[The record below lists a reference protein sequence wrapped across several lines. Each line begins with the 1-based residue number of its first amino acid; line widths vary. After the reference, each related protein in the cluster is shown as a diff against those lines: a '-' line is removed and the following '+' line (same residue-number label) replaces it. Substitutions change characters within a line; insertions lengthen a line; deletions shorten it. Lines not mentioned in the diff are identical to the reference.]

1 MSRRQRSPRSLRSQ
15 RPQWTPQGEALT
27 QLILEIFKVN
37 GRLLA
42 AGDRLAAELGLTSAR
57 WQVLGAIALA
67 SAPQPVA
74 SLARSMGLTR
84 QAVQRL
90 VNELEAEGF
99 VARDDNPHHQRARL
113 VVMTTHGREAYDT
126 VSRLQVPWVND
137 LASCLP
143 AKSLAAA
150 SDVLATLTRQLD
162 DA

>member
-1 MSRRQRSPRSLRSQ
+1 MSQSRTA
-15 RPQWTPQGEALT
+15 WTPQGEALT

-42 AGDRLAAELGLTSAR
+42 AGDRLAAPVGLTSAR

-67 SAPQPVA
+67 SSPQPVA

-90 VNELEAEGF
+90 VNELDAEGF
-99 VARDDNPHHQRARL
+99 VAFDDNPHHQRAKL
-113 VVMTTHGREAYDT
+113 VVLTKQGRDAFDA
-126 VSRLQVPWVND
+126 VSRLQVPWAND
-137 LASCLP
+137 LAAGVS

-150 SDVLATLTRQLD
+150 SQVLATLTRQLD
-162 DA
+162 VL

>member
-1 MSRRQRSPRSLRSQ
+1 MDRSEKAR
-15 RPQWTPQGEALT
+15 WTPHGEALT

-42 AGDRLAAELGLTSAR
+42 AGDRLAAPVGLTSAR
-57 WQVLGAIALA
+57 WQVLGAIGLA
-67 SAPQPVA
+67 SSAQPVA

-90 VNELEAEGF
+90 VNELAAEGF
-99 VARDDNPHHQRARL
+99 VAFNDNPHHQRAKL
-113 VVMTTHGREAYDT
+113 VVLTKRGRDAFDA

-137 LASCLP
+137 LAAHLP

-150 SDVLATLTRQLD
+150 TQVLAALTRQLD
-162 DA
+162 AI